1 MTATKTIAPIEA
13 DTELS
18 AENQEKRNSKILFLY
33 MLFWSLTFL
42 VAAPV
47 VCILS
52 GEGWDIFENLFLIL
66 TSPSK
71 LVTDYFDIGGPAS
84 TLLNAALCGLAC
96 NLITFVSKS
105 KSTSSVLAGYF
116 LVIAHCFYG
125 LNLVNMWPTF
135 CGVYIYCIATRK
147 KFSENLHIAMFS
159 TSLAPFVSDFL
170 FRYTLG
176 DKFVFGKVQ
185 LTATGFA
192 LAIAFG
198 IAAGFIVPAL
208 LPGTT
213 KMHRGFNLYK
223 AGLAIGLL
231 GCFIYAFMYQ
241 TLGLTAPEALV
252 RGNELYASHNYSYAK
267 YINVIFLF
275 IFITSTL
282 AGYFMNGKSFHGYR
296 RLLKSTGHGVD
307 FSVKYGVPT
316 SLINIGVYG
325 LLILAYLNIIFLLT
339 EGVGY
344 TGATAG
350 VTIAAITFSA
360 SGQNPRNVW
369 PIVLG
374 YAALY
379 VLASALCSL
388 IGLDMQWS
396 LSSQGYINGLAFATG
411 LCPFTGKYGWRIGAI
426 AGFMSAIICTS
437 TLAMHGGF
445 VLYNGGLTAGL
456 TALILIPI
464 LDFYNVKEKFTEAD
478 N

>member
-1 MTATKTIAPIEA
+1 MTLTDQPLSTQ
-13 DTELS
+13 ELKPNS
-18 AENQEKRNSKILFLY
+18 GVCERRNSKIIFIY

-42 VAAPV
+42 VATPI

-52 GEGWDIFENLFLIL
+52 GEGYDIFHNFYLIL

-96 NLITFVSKS
+96 NIITLAAKA
-105 KSTSSVLAGYF
+105 TSNSNILAGYF

-135 CGVYIYCIATRK
+135 CGVYVYCIATRK
-147 KFSENLHIAMFS
+147 KFSENLHIAMFA

-176 DKFVFGKVQ
+176 DAYVFGKTQITVM
-185 LTATGFA
+185 GFV

-208 LPGTT
+208 LPGTS

-231 GCFIYAFMYQ
+231 GCFIFAFMYE
-241 TLGLTAPEALV
+241 TLGLTAPEAIV
-252 RGNELYASHNYSYAK
+252 RGNELYAAHDHSYAA
-267 YINVIFLF
+267 YMNVIFLF
-275 IFITSTL
+275 IFASSVI
-282 AGYFMNGKSFHGYR
+282 AGYLLNGKSFHGYKK
-296 RLLKSTGHGVD
+296 LLRSTGHGVD
-307 FSVKYGVPT
+307 FSLKYGMPT
-316 SLINIGVYG
+316 SLINIGAYG
-325 LLILAYLNIIFLLT
+325 MLILLYLNIIFLLT

-369 PIVLG
+369 PIILG

-388 IGLDMQWS
+388 IGLEMTWS

-411 LCPFTGKYGWRIGAI
+411 LCPFTGKYGWRVGML

-456 TALILIPI
+456 TALILVPI
-464 LDFYNVKEKFTEAD
+464 LDFYKVKEKFKEED
-478 N
+478 

>member
-1 MTATKTIAPIEA
+1 MTNTVVNNATEEK
-13 DTELS
+13 TELIS
-18 AENQEKRNSKILFLY
+18 VFDKKNSKIIFLY
-33 MLFWSLTFL
+33 TLFWSLTFL
-42 VAAPV
+42 IATPI

-52 GEGWDIFENLFLIL
+52 GEGMDIFKNFFLIL

-71 LVTDYFDIGGPAS
+71 LVTDYFDIGGPSS
-84 TLLNAALCGLAC
+84 TLLNAGLCGLAC
-96 NLITFVSKS
+96 NLVTLFSKS
-105 KSTSSVLAGYF
+105 KSSSNVLAGYF

-125 LNLVNMWPTF
+125 LNLINMWPTF
-135 CGVYIYCIATRK
+135 CGVYVYCLATRK
-147 KFSENLHIAMFS
+147 KFSDNLHIAMFA

-176 DKFVFGKVQ
+176 DEFVFGQVRV
-185 LTATGFA
+185 TIMGFV

-231 GCFIYAFMYQ
+231 GCFIFAFMYE
-241 TLGLTAPEALV
+241 TLGLTAPEAIV
-252 RGNELYASHNYSYAK
+252 RGNELYAAHEFSYAK
-267 YINVIFLF
+267 YMNVIF
-275 IFITSTL
+275 IFVFASSIL
-282 AGYFMNGKSFHGYR
+282 AGYLMNGKSFHGYKK
-296 RLLKSTGHGVD
+296 LLRSTGHGVD
-307 FSVKYGVPT
+307 FSVKYGMPT

-325 LLILAYLNIIFLLT
+325 LLIVLYLNIIFLLT
-339 EGVGY
+339 DGVGY

-379 VLASALCSL
+379 VLASALCSI
-388 IGLDMQWS
+388 IGLELPWS

-411 LCPFTGKYGWRIGAI
+411 LCPFTGKYGWRIGMI
-426 AGFMSAIICTS
+426 AGFMCAIICTS

-464 LDFYNVKEKFTEAD
+464 LDFYNVKEKFKEQD
-478 N
+478 

>member
-1 MTATKTIAPIEA
+1 MTQ
-13 DTELS
+13 TEQSIS
-18 AENQEKRNSKILFLY
+18 AKDFKPEPQVCEKRNSRIIFLY

-42 VAAPV
+42 VATPI

-52 GEGWDIFENLFLIL
+52 GEGYDIFHNFYLIL

-84 TLLNAALCGLAC
+84 TLLNAALCGLSC
-96 NLITFVSKS
+96 NVITLTSKA
-105 KSTSSVLAGYF
+105 KSNSNILAGYF

-135 CGVYIYCIATRK
+135 CGVYVYCIATKK
-147 KFSENLHIAMFS
+147 KFADNLHIAMFA

-176 DKFVFGKVQ
+176 DAYVFGKTQITVM
-185 LTATGFA
+185 GFV

-208 LPGTT
+208 LPGTS

-231 GCFIYAFMYQ
+231 GCFIFAFMYE
-241 TLGLTAPEALV
+241 TLGLTAPDAIV
-252 RGNELYASHNYSYAK
+252 RGNELYAAHNYSYAT
-267 YINVIFLF
+267 YMDAIFFF
-275 IFITSTL
+275 IFATSIIV
-282 AGYFMNGKSFHGYR
+282 GYLLNGKSFHGYKK
-296 RLLKSTGHGVD
+296 LLRSTGHGVD
-307 FSVKYGVPT
+307 FSLKFGMPT
-316 SLINIGVYG
+316 SLINIGAYG
-325 LLILAYLNIIFLLT
+325 MLILAYLNIIFLLT

-369 PIVLG
+369 PIILG

-388 IGLDMQWS
+388 IGLDMTWS

-411 LCPFTGKYGWRIGAI
+411 LCPFTGKYGWKVGVL

-456 TALILIPI
+456 TALILVPI
-464 LDFYNVKEKFTEAD
+464 LDFYKVKEKYKEED
-478 N
+478 